1 MAKKD
6 TSKLTLVSLILMI
19 FTSVYGFNNIPRS
32 FYKMGY
38 AAIPWFILAG
48 ITFFIPFAFMMAE
61 YGAAFKNEKG
71 GIYSWMEKS
80 VGSKF
85 AFVGTFMWYASY
97 IIWMVN
103 VSSGLWVPLSNAI
116 FGEDTTASWSIFGLS
131 ATQTLG
137 ILGIL
142 WILFVTYISTKGLDK
157 IKKISSVGGI
167 AVSALNILLWV
178 GAIAVLILN
187 NGEFAEPIVG
197 LKSFTQPPNPE
208 YAGNILSSLSF
219 VVYAIF
225 AYGGIEAVGGLVDQT
240 ENPEKTFPKG
250 VAISAVIIS
259 VGYAIGI
266 LLIGAF
272 TNWENVI
279 NQGNVHLGNASY
291 VVMSNLGIE
300 LGRALGVKE
309 ATAIAMGKGI
319 ARFFGFSIFLTL
331 MGAFFTLT
339 YSPLKQLIEGTPKD
353 LWPGK
358 LAETKD
364 GMPVNAM
371 KVQAIIVVFI
381 IALVSFGGDSVSK
394 FFDIL
399 VIMTNVAMTLPYMF
413 LAGAFPSFKKKKDI
427 EKPFEVYKSYN
438 SALISTIIVVLT
450 VGFANFFTI
459 LEPALNGDIKS
470 AAWSIA
476 GPIIFT
482 IMALLMYSKY
492 EKKSN
497 KLKK

>member
-1 MAKKD
+1 
-6 TSKLTLVSLILMI
+6 
-19 FTSVYGFNNIPRS
+19 
-32 FYKMGY
+32 
-38 AAIPWFILAG
+38 
-48 ITFFIPFAFMMAE
+48 
-61 YGAAFKNEKG
+61 
-71 GIYSWMEKS
+71 
-80 VGSKF
+80 
-85 AFVGTFMWYASY
+85 
-97 IIWMVN
+97 MVQ
-103 VSSGLWVPLSNAI
+103 LLRMKNAI
-116 FGEDTTASWSIFGLS
+116 FGEDTTASWSIFRLS

-187 NGEFAEPIVG
+187 NREFAEPIVG

-291 VVMSNLGIE
+291 VVMTE
-300 LGRALGVKE
+300 TPMAKADGVLRYY
-309 ATAIAMGKGI
+309 ID
-319 ARFFGFSIFLTL
+319 FFN
-331 MGAFFTLT
+331 TLT
-339 YSPLKQLIEGTPKD
+339 
-353 LWPGK
+353 
-358 LAETKD
+358 
-364 GMPVNAM
+364 
-371 KVQAIIVVFI
+371 
-381 IALVSFGGDSVSK
+381 VS
-394 FFDIL
+394 
-399 VIMTNVAMTLPYMF
+399 
-413 LAGAFPSFKKKKDI
+413 
-427 EKPFEVYKSYN
+427 
-438 SALISTIIVVLT
+438 STAT
-450 VGFANFFTI
+450 T
-459 LEPALNGDIKS
+459 
-470 AAWSIA
+470 
-476 GPIIFT
+476 
-482 IMALLMYSKY
+482 Y
-492 EKKSN
+492 
-497 KLKK
+497 